1 MLVKKRFIKFLLP
14 LLVLMSCSKDFLDIN
29 SDPNNPTT
37 IETSK
42 LLPTAIQNLGYGL
55 AIGNG
60 NQGGLSQILEVYV
73 HRMTTRESQDQYN
86 YTGQDFYIG
95 TNWTFMYQS
104 VFENLERIINIATPK
119 GDLHYAGIAKILK
132 AYGYSQMVDAY
143 GDIPFSEANRLD
155 DDIRYAKFDD
165 DAAIYPQL
173 FDLLNEG
180 IADLQNTTALNL
192 NKPGVDDVIY
202 GGDVTKWVKAAN
214 TIKLK
219 LYTQV
224 RKVQNVQ
231 AEVTA
236 LLSNPATLIN
246 TTAESFL
253 IPFGPNAATDDRNP
267 GFGDYF
273 ATQRSNHISPWFYE
287 TMKGVNPLMFTLGNP
302 DPRIPYYIYNQLTS
316 ATALTADKVEYRDGR
331 FVSIYFGSRGP
342 DRDRNQQNNLSLLG
356 IYPVGGRY
364 DDGAGG
370 TASAT
375 SGTGAAP
382 YRLITYADRLYL
394 EAELINVGL
403 ATGNARDVFEKAL
416 RESFKQVDYV
426 VDLVGSN
433 QTVPNLMGANGTTPT
448 AEVATYLENVMAK
461 YDAATNEK
469 RLEIIITEKWLSSFG
484 SAVDAYTD
492 YRRTGYPILFNP
504 NNPAMAPGGFV
515 QPPLNGNPRPDQSP
529 QPPVQVQLLKPYPN
543 SLPWYTSELEVNPQS
558 PSQKDINNSLKV
570 FWMP

>member
-1 MLVKKRFIKFLLP
+1 MLVKKRIIKILLP
-14 LLVLMSCSKDFLDIN
+14 LLVLSSCTKEFLDIN

-42 LLPTAIQNLGYGL
+42 LLPTAEQNLGYAL

-60 NQGGLSQILEVYV
+60 NLGGLSQILEVYV

-119 GDLHYAGIAKILK
+119 GDLRYAGIAKILK

-155 DDIRYAKFDD
+155 DDIRYAQFDD
-165 DAAIYPQL
+165 DATIYPQL
-173 FDLLNEG
+173 FSLLNEG
-180 IADLQNTTALNL
+180 IADLKNTSALNI
-192 NKPGVDDVIY
+192 NKPAGDDVIY
-202 GGDVTKWVKAAN
+202 KGDVTKWIKAAN

-236 LLSNPATLIN
+236 LLSDPATLIN

-267 GFGDYF
+267 GFGDYI

-287 TMKGVNPLMFTLGNP
+287 TMKGVNPFMFTQGNP
-302 DPRIPYYIYNQLTS
+302 DPRTPYYIYNQLTS
-316 ATALTADKVEYRDGR
+316 ATTPTADKVEYRDGR

-364 DDGAGG
+364 DDGSGG
-370 TASAT
+370 TANAN

-403 ATGNARDVFEKAL
+403 ATGDAKAVLEKAL

-426 VDLVGSN
+426 VDLVN
-433 QTVPNLMGANGTTPT
+433 PTQTVPELMGANGNTPT
-448 AEVATYLENVMAK
+448 AAVATYIEKVLAA
-461 YDAATNEK
+461 YDAAGTEK
-469 RLEIIITEKWLSSFG
+469 KLEIIITEKWLSSFG

-515 QPPLNGNPRPDQSP
+515 QPPLTGNPRPDQNP

-543 SLPWYTSELEVNPQS
+543 SLPWYTSELEVNPKA